1 MFVLSA
7 AGFLWACETAQL
19 ITAANQPHQTPT
31 RVADASRRLSPT
43 RHPSLTPEHTP
54 ESSDQT
60 KAPTEIPPDQV
71 TPPEAAGAVVSKFPT
86 EAPVNP
92 PTDNPPT
99 NIPPTREPPP
109 PRPTRTP
116 TPTETAAPVVSPT
129 PSRCPQI
136 YCVIKSDCQPGENTR
151 AIGTVYDNGVPVNGV
166 KVRVSTGYQGSPAA
180 ADFLSGH
187 DPINTSAL
195 YPDHAGY
202 YQIGIVE
209 GSPHA
214 GTWWVFLL
222 DDKGNVISEGHSF
235 ITQDVESPN
244 SCQIG
249 ITDFGK

>member
-1 MFVLSA
+1 MLVLSA
-7 AGFLWACETAQL
+7 AGLLWACETAQL
-19 ITAANQPHQTPT
+19 ITAATQPHQTPT
-31 RVADASRRLSPT
+31 GVADASHRATAT
-43 RHPSLTPEHTP
+43 RHPSLTPDHNPQSSAETKVLMESPTEPITP
-54 ESSDQT
+54 PETTDALAN
-60 KAPTEIPPDQV
+60 KAPTEPSDN
-71 TPPEAAGAVVSKFPT
+71 TPT
-86 EAPVNP
+86 DLP
-92 PTDNPPT
+92 PTPK
-99 NIPPTREPPP
+99 
-109 PRPTRTP
+109 PRPTHTP
-116 TPTETAAPVVSPT
+116 TPTETAPPILSPT

-151 AIGTVYDNGVPVNGV
+151 AIGTVYDNGVPVNGIT
-166 KVRVSTGYQGSPAA
+166 VRVSTGYQGSRAA

-235 ITQDVESPN
+235 TTQEVETAN